1 MAAFPLFRPL
11 GPDSSQDHVHPP
23 PLHAIDAPRSMIQE
37 IRRAAK
43 MAITLGRLLDLR
55 DILTSGAENDA
66 MDEGKQMI
74 QLRF

>member
-1 MAAFPLFRPL
+1 
-11 GPDSSQDHVHPP
+11 
-23 PLHAIDAPRSMIQE
+23 MIQE